1 MFAHLHTHTEY
12 SLLDGANRIGDLL
25 DRVKELG
32 QTSCAITDHGVM
44 YGVVDFYLQATKRG
58 IHPVIGC
65 EVYVCRDMNDKTG
78 AAREYSHLILLCE
91 NQTGYQN
98 LIKLVSEGFTRGF
111 YYKPRVDYDT
121 LRKYHEGLIA
131 MSACLSGDVAKALL
145 TGSVEAARKFVDL
158 YADIFGKDNFFLEM
172 QDHGLDEQKRV
183 IPGII
188 RLSRESG
195 IPLVI
200 TNDCHYLTR
209 EDSEAQEIL
218 MCIQT
223 GKTLQ
228 DENRMRMGTD
238 QLYVKSEEE
247 MLARFPEF
255 QDALDR
261 TEEIARR
268 CNVTFDFESKHLPA
282 YPLPEGETN
291 ESLLRKLC
299 EKGLAEKY
307 GPDRADARERLE
319 YEIGVI
325 KHMGYLDYFLI
336 VWDYINFAREHGIL
350 VGPGRGSGAG
360 SIVAYTMGI
369 TAIDPLKYQLLF
381 ERFLNPERVSMPD
394 IDVDF
399 DVERRK
405 EVIAYVVEK
414 YGADH
419 VAQIITFGTMAARG
433 SIKDVGRVLGMGYNE
448 TDRVSKMV
456 PTELNM
462 TIDKALTL
470 NPELKAAYD
479 GDENVKKLID
489 TARKLEGMPRNSGT
503 HAAGV
508 LICAKPVSEFVPLQ
522 TNDDV
527 ITTQYPMGTLESL
540 GLLKMDFLGLR
551 NLNVIG
557 DSLTYIKE
565 CGGPDMKSED
575 IPMDDP
581 AVYTMISAGDVD
593 GVFQLE
599 GGGMRS
605 FLMNMKPRSFEDV
618 VAAISLYRP
627 GPMDSIPRFIAG
639 KQDPS
644 TIRYVTPQLEH
655 ILDVTYGC
663 MVYQEQVMQI
673 VRDLAGYSYGRSDL
687 VRRAMAKKKHDV
699 MAKEK
704 EYFINGKLN
713 DDGTVDVPGA
723 VRNGV
728 SKEAAEAI
736 FDEMTAFASYAF
748 NKSHAAAYAVV
759 AVQTAWLKYHY
770 PAEFMAAMLNSIAGD
785 AAKVAYY
792 ITFCRKNGIEVL
804 PPDVNRSREKFSV
817 DAENGKKYIRFG
829 MNAVKNVGKNA
840 IDFIISEREAG
851 GEYKTL
857 DDFTSRVTGGSV
869 NKKAVESLIKAG
881 ALDAMPG
888 NRAQKICV
896 YESYMDAAGKRKGSI
911 VSGQVSLFDDL
922 DFAPEAEI
930 KLPPMDELPL
940 RRKLEMEKEFT
951 GIYLS
956 GHPLDEYMGQLSAL
970 PMSSAYLAEEKDNPD
985 ITAAELDGMKAEMGG
1000 IIAGKTTRATK
1011 AGQLMG
1017 ILQLEDLYGTTEVLV
1032 FPKVYERLGSAI
1044 NEGDTVILTGRLS
1057 AREEE
1062 APKLVLQE
1070 FRPLL
1075 SDKEAEKA
1083 SPAAAAPARNQASAP
1098 SAPAGKLFLRLSR
1111 QMYDAVS
1118 FILETTPG
1126 DIRVNLFFTEE
1137 NKNYL
1142 APRALWVSPNFDR
1155 ASLEDLLGKENV
1167 VLK

>member
-32 QTSCAITDHGVM
+32 MDACAITDHGVM
-44 YGVVDFYLQATKRG
+44 FGVVDFYLAAQKRG

-65 EVYVCRDMNDKTG
+65 EVYVCQNMEEKTG

-91 NQTGYQN
+91 TQEGYDN

-111 YYKPRVDYDT
+111 YYKPRVDYGT
-121 LRKYHEGLIA
+121 LRKYSKGLIA
-131 MSACLSGDVAKALL
+131 MSACLSGDIPKALL
-145 TGSVEAARKFVDL
+145 TGSVEAARRYVDL
-158 YADIFGKDNFFLEM
+158 YLDIFGKDHFYLEM
-172 QDHGLDEQKRV
+172 QDHGLDDQKRV

-188 RLSRESG
+188 RLSNETG
-195 IPLVI
+195 VPLVI

-209 EDSEAQEIL
+209 EDAQAQEIL

-228 DENRMRMGTD
+228 DENRMRMNTD

-247 MLARFPEF
+247 MLAAFPAF
-255 QDALDR
+255 RDAIER
-261 TEEIARR
+261 TEEIAKR
-268 CNVTFDFESKHLPA
+268 CHVTFDFDTKHLPS
-282 YPLPEGETN
+282 YPLPAGETN

-299 EKGLAEKY
+299 EKGLKEKY
-307 GPDRADARERLE
+307 GPDRTDARERLE

-336 VWDYINFAREHGIL
+336 VWDYINFAREHDIY

-369 TAIDPLKYQLLF
+369 TAVDPLKYQLLF

-399 DVERRK
+399 DYNRRK

-419 VAQIITFGTMAARG
+419 VAQIITFNTMAARA
-433 SIKDVGRVLGMGYNE
+433 SIKDVGRALGYSIAE

-456 PTELNM
+456 PMELNM
-462 TIDKALTL
+462 TIEKALTM
-470 NPELKAAYD
+470 NPELKGIYD
-479 GDENVKKLID
+479 GEERVKTLID

-522 TNDDV
+522 MNADV
-527 ITTQYPMGTLESL
+527 ITTQYTMGTLESL

-551 NLNVIG
+551 TLNVIG
-557 DSLTYIKE
+557 DCLTYIAQ
-565 CGGPDMKSED
+565 CGGPHLRSED
-575 IPMDDP
+575 IPMDDS
-581 AVYTMISAGDVD
+581 AVFDMIGAGDVD

-605 FLMNMKPRSFEDV
+605 FLMNMKPRSFEDI

-627 GPMDSIPRFIAG
+627 GPMDSIPRFIQG
-639 KQDPS
+639 KEDPS
-644 TIRYVTPQLEH
+644 TIKYTTPQLEH
-655 ILDVTYGC
+655 ILNVTYGC

-713 DDGTVDVPGA
+713 EDGSIDVPGA

-728 SKEAAEAI
+728 TKEAAEAI

-759 AVQTAWLKYHY
+759 SMQTAWLKCHY
-770 PAEFMAAMLNSIAGD
+770 PAEFMAAMLNSIAGNSG
-785 AAKVAYY
+785 KVAYY
-792 ITFCRKNGIEVL
+792 IAFCRKNGISVL
-804 PPDVNRSREKFSV
+804 PPDVNHSLETFSV
-817 DAENGKKYIRFG
+817 EWDGGKKAIRFG
-829 MNAVKNVGKNA
+829 LNAVKNVGKNA
-840 IDFIISEREAG
+840 IEYIISEREQYG
-851 GEYKTL
+851 TYKTL
-857 DDFTSRVTGGSV
+857 DDFTDRVTGGMV
-869 NKKAVESLIKAG
+869 NKKAVESLVKAG
-881 ALDAMPG
+881 AMDSLPG

-896 YESYMDAAGKRKGSI
+896 FESYMDAASKKNSGI
-911 VSGQVSLFDDL
+911 VSGQLSLFDDP
-922 DFAPEAEI
+922 DTAPEVKVE
-930 KLPPMDELPL
+930 LPPMEDLPL
-940 RRKLEMEKEFT
+940 RVKLDMEKEFT

-956 GHPLDEYMGQLSAL
+956 GHPLDEYVKQLSKL
-970 PMSSAYLAEEKDNPD
+970 SFNTTYLAEEGGEEDD
-985 ITAAELDGMKAEMGG
+985 AASSAMSELDGNRVDMGG
-1000 IIAGKTTRATK
+1000 IITAKQTRATK

-1017 ILQLEDLYGTTEVLV
+1017 ILTLEDLYGSVEVMV
-1032 FPKVYERLGSAI
+1032 FPKVYERIGPSI
-1044 NEGDTVILTGRLS
+1044 NMGDTVIISGRL
-1057 AREEE
+1057 AVRDRE
-1062 APKLVLQE
+1062 APKLAAQDFKPL
-1070 FRPLL
+1070 RP
-1075 SDKEAEKA
+1075 DKEMNSAAEETK
-1083 SPAAAAPARNQASAP
+1083 APAETPNETH
-1098 SAPAGKLFLRLSR
+1098 KLFLRLSR
-1111 QMYDAVS
+1111 KMYDAVS

-1142 APRALWVSPNFDR
+1142 APRALWVSPAFDR
-1155 ASLEDLLGKENV
+1155 AALEDLLGRENV